1 MADFRETLEVS
12 KNSTCFLSFS
22 FCKTKEDLAV
32 DYDEDTLPNPPME
45 IEFAQ
50 DATLGEV
57 ADLIERFS
65 RNADECAF
73 RMQQLLD
80 TGKTRMTDEY

>member
-22 FCKTKEDLAV
+22 YCKTKEDLAV

-50 DATLGEV
+50 DATIGEV
-57 ADLIERFS
+57 ADLIDS
-65 RNADECAF
+65 LSDSVDESTL
-73 RMQQLLD
+73 RIQQLLD
-80 TGKTRMTDEY
+80 TGKTRMVKEY

>member
-1 MADFRETLEVS
+1 MADFREVLEVS

-32 DYDEDTLPNPPME
+32 VNEDELPNPSVE
-45 IEFAQ
+45 VEFAE

-65 RNADECAF
+65 ENEERCFAALQTLQNN
-73 RMQQLLD
+73 
-80 TGKTRMTDEY
+80 GKVTLTDEY

>member
-22 FCKTKEDLAV
+22 FCKTKEDLALI
-32 DYDEDTLPNPPME
+32 DEDELPNPPVE
-45 IEFAQ
+45 VEFAE

-65 RNADECAF
+65 ENEEQCFAALQILQDN
-73 RMQQLLD
+73 
-80 TGKTRMTDEY
+80 GKVFLTDEY

>member
-1 MADFRETLEVS
+1 MADFREVLEVS

-32 DYDEDTLPNPPME
+32 VDDDQLPNPPME
-45 IEFAQ
+45 IEFAD

-65 RNADECAF
+65 ENE
-73 RMQQLLD
+73 QQCFAALQKLQNNGRI
-80 TGKTRMTDEY
+80 TMVDEY

>member
-22 FCKTKEDLAV
+22 FCKTKEDLALI
-32 DYDEDTLPNPPME
+32 DEGELSNPPVE
-45 IEFAQ
+45 IEFAD

-65 RNADECAF
+65 ENEEQCFAALQRLQND
-73 RMQQLLD
+73 
-80 TGKTRMTDEY
+80 GKVTLTDEY